1 MTPKSTATS
10 KPTSP
15 IHWRTAVRVADSA
28 AVGRVA
34 TATEFFSSE
43 EVAVAVE
50 LVDTRLA
57 QGAASGYDF
66 VLADIDGE
74 LAGYTCFGPIPATA
88 ASYDL
93 YWIIVDPRHQGRGL
107 GRMLL
112 ERSEEAIRA
121 AGGRRVYI
129 ETSSRP
135 QYEPTR
141 GFYLRTG
148 YTQAALL
155 DDFYAPGDGKL
166 IYVRAIGARTLTAV

>member
-1 MTPKSTATS
+1 MT
-10 KPTSP
+10 PTSP
-15 IHWRTAVRVADSA
+15 RTSPKASPIQWRTQVCSADSA
-28 AVGRVA
+28 AVRRVA
-34 TATEFFSSE
+34 AATGFFSTE
-43 EVAVAVE
+43 EVDVAVE
-50 LVDTRLA
+50 LVDERLA
-57 QGAASGYDF
+57 QGAASGYEF
-66 VLADIDGE
+66 VLADIDDE

-93 YWIIVDPRHQGRGL
+93 YWIMVDPRHQGRGL

-112 ERSEEAIRA
+112 ERSEAAIHE

-129 ETSSRP
+129 ETSSRA

-166 IYVRAIGARTLTAV
+166 IYVKALA